1 MAIYQNA
8 VKLRSSERRYKE
20 YANCRQIKSH
30 KFGQKPSLYLPDIKS
45 TQNKGRTCPDGLS
58 SEPR

>member
-20 YANCRQIKSH
+20 YAILPSDKVSQIRTKTKSVFAGH
-30 KFGQKPSLYLPDIKS
+30 
-45 TQNKGRTCPDGLS
+45 
-58 SEPR
+58 